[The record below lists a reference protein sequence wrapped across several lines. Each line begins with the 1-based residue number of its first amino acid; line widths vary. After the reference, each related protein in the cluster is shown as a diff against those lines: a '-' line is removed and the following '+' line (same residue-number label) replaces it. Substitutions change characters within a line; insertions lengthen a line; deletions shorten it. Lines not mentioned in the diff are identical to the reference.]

1 MGLFGKEN
9 NNGSYYLKL
18 NNSKLQYIQDFIS
31 EFFDYTTT
39 ISITECEWLDR
50 FMWLEDNITDR
61 ETTKEDYHKE
71 ALKDLLFDLFFY
83 QEGIKEQIL
92 NDLEVWEVNSGE
104 YEYIKDFYNKW
115 KDLFNFEIDFS
126 IYEDDY
132 VDED

>member
-18 NNSKLQYIQDFIS
+18 NNSKLQYIQNFIS

-83 QEGIKEQIL
+83 QEGIKE
-92 NDLEVWEVNSGE
+92 
-104 YEYIKDFYNKW
+104 
-115 KDLFNFEIDFS
+115 
-126 IYEDDY
+126 
-132 VDED
+132 